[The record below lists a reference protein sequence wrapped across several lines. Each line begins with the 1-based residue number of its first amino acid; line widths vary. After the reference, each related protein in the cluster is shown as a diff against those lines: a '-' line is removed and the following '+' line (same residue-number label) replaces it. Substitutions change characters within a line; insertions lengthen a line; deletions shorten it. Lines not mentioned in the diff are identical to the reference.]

1 MRDDED
7 AFRALM
13 AGTQVN
19 HIPVPGTR
27 RVRWLRV
34 PMPDRV
40 NIPDDGPACSF
51 TLPISPSTNNLY
63 EGRRW
68 KSAAYANWQTSAG
81 WAVKAQRPVPLKG
94 RLRVLIEAP
103 FARNRDLDNI
113 KPVLDLA
120 QSLGIIENDNR
131 VDRIEIVRTAPGTEM
146 RVSIWPM

>member
-19 HIPVPGTR
+19 YVE
-27 RVRWLRV
+27 
-34 PMPDRV
+34 
-40 NIPDDGPACSF
+40 PACRF

-68 KSAAYANWQTSAG
+68 KSAAYTNWQTSAG
-81 WAVKAQRPVPLKG
+81 WAVKAQRPVPLRG
-94 RLRVLIEAP
+94 RVRVLIEAP